1 MIKLEL
7 DSSLLDSSKELLE
20 FFSLEELASSL
31 EEELVSLE
39 DIGLLEDDAIEL
51 DDDSNSELE
60 ESSCLVEEYAS
71 SLLLELMDSEDSMF
85 KEMLE
90 E

>member
-20 FFSLEELASSL
+20 FSSLEELPSSL
-31 EEELVSLE
+31 DDELASLE
-39 DIGLLEDDAIEL
+39 DIGLLEDDAVEL
-51 DDDSNSELE
+51 DDNSNSELE
-60 ESSCLVEEYAS
+60 ESSCLVEEYAGL
-71 SLLLELMDSEDSMF
+71 LLLELMDSEDSMF